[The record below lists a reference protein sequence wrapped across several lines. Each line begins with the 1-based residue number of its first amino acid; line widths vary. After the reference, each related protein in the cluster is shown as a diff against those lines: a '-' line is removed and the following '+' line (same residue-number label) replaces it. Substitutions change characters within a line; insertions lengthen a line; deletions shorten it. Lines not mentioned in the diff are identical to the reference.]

1 MGKKKDN
8 GGQYIRFL
16 KEYAV
21 KKRLIHWY
29 ALIIVFI
36 IMNTVISL
44 IRPKLQGNIVDDL
57 SNPASVDQKIFIVT
71 QIIFLG
77 MLIINYTVIYCQ
89 RYTIEVI
96 SEEIAADIRQKVHDK
111 LATVH
116 AEFFNHVELSDIL
129 LKIDKDAE
137 AMKRC
142 GITSIITLFSN
153 IAILIVVPPYMIS
166 IHKGIAVTNILL
178 LISVPFISKWVGN
191 HIQQSSEAVLH
202 GYNDMTNALT
212 NSYYNWFIIR
222 IFHCYQYVHDK
233 YSQKNRKYRKALNR
247 RNLLYIV
254 NSLVVLVIQFIGA
267 AIIWL
272 IGARE
277 IFAGNMTIG
286 TILALMN
293 YQTII
298 MNPILGIADFTN
310 EYHTAIVSLNDVQT
324 LFTYPD
330 LESEGKTQIREIP
343 ELSLCNVGF
352 RYPEAEHMIFKNLD
366 ITFQKGKIYAIYGKS
381 GQGKSTLFRLLM
393 GILRPEEG
401 EVMIGR
407 EKISECDLLCYWKRA
422 GFVTQRSSFFKD
434 SIRANMNLL
443 KNCTE
448 GQLDEMAR
456 YLDLYE
462 EIHKLPDAWDTEI
475 KSEPCNFSEGQM
487 RRLDI
492 MRNILKNP
500 DILIF
505 DEATAN
511 IDGKRREDFYALLH
525 TLSKHKIIIYSTH
538 NENELEEA
546 DVVINLSEL
555 CLGGTYD

>member
-1 MGKKKDN
+1 MKKNN

-16 KEYAV
+16 KEYAG
-21 KKRLIHWY
+21 KRRLIHLY
-29 ALIIVFI
+29 AIIIVFI
-36 IMNTVISL
+36 ITNTVISL
-44 IRPKLQGNIVDDL
+44 IRPKLQGSIVDDL
-57 SNPASVDQKIFIVT
+57 SNPSAVDQPTFVAT
-71 QIIFLG
+71 LIIFLG

-89 RYTIEVI
+89 RYTMGVI

-116 AEFFNHVELSDIL
+116 AEFFNHLELSEIL

-166 IHKGIAVTNILL
+166 IHRGIAVVNILL
-178 LISVPFISKWVGN
+178 LISVPFVSKWMGN
-191 HIQQSSEAVLH
+191 HIQQSSEDVLH
-202 GYNDMTNALT
+202 GYNDMTNVLT
-212 NSYYNWFIIR
+212 NSYNNWFIIR

-233 YSQKNRKYRKALNR
+233 YRQKNQKYRKAINR
-247 RNLLYIV
+247 QNLLYIV
-254 NSLVVLVIQFIGA
+254 NSLVVLIIQFIGA

-272 IGARE
+272 VGARE

-298 MNPILGIADFTN
+298 MNPILGIAEFTN
-310 EYHTAIVSLNDVQT
+310 EYHTAIVSLNDVQA
-324 LFTYPD
+324 LFAYQD
-330 LESEGKTQIREIP
+330 IESEGKTQIKEIP

-352 RYPEAEHMIFKNLD
+352 RYPEAEHLIFKNLN
-366 ITFQKGKIYAIYGKS
+366 ITFQTGKIYAVFGKS

-393 GILRPEEG
+393 GILQPEEG
-401 EVMIGR
+401 EIMIGR
-407 EKISECDLLCYWKRA
+407 EKMLECDLRSYWKRV
-422 GFVTQRSSFFKD
+422 GFVMQRSSFFKD
-434 SIRANMNLL
+434 SVKANMNLFQ
-443 KNCTE
+443 NCTE
-448 GQLDEMAR
+448 GQLDEVAQC
-456 YLDLYE
+456 LDLHE
-462 EIHKLPDAWDTEI
+462 EIQGLPDAWDTEI
-475 KSEPCNFSEGQM
+475 RSEPCNFSEGQM

-492 MRNILKNP
+492 MRNVLKNP

-525 TLSKHKIIIYSTH
+525 TLSEHKIIIYSTH
-538 NENELEEA
+538 NKDELSEA
-546 DVVINLSEL
+546 DVVFNLSEL
-555 CLGGTYD
+555 CLGGRCD